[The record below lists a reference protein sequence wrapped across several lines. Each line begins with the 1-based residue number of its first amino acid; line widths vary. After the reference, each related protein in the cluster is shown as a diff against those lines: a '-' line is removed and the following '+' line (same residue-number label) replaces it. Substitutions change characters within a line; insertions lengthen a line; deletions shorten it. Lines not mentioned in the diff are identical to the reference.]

1 MADIVNDR
9 VNTAQAELAKRASA
23 LKRIVAKSKTK
34 KLAPGFNEG
43 VKIVSQMIEG
53 QSKLLDAVV
62 FDTPSTALEQ
72 QRNLMLMTGAMNQSV
87 QEGIKYATDAIDSML
102 HALDEMTR

>member
-53 QSKLLDAVV
+53 Q
-62 FDTPSTALEQ
+62 
-72 QRNLMLMTGAMNQSV
+72 
-87 QEGIKYATDAIDSML
+87 
-102 HALDEMTR
+102 

>member
-72 QRNLMLMTGAMNQSV
+72 QRNLMLMTGTMNQSV

-102 HALDEMTR
+102 RTLDEMTR